1 MTQPTQRLDL
11 SLTVNSDGSLDSSY
25 PAGDKPLVSSGTLI
39 ASANFTD
46 GSTQPSSIYTGANW
60 SSFTHYGAATVTIDT
75 AGGNSS
81 IKGICPATDG
91 ITDGCVLGLDI
102 PTLNISEVYIQFRAK
117 FRGTPHAIKFCK
129 VHGQVASG
137 YANCTFGLSGGGAM
151 TQTSFGDG
159 SGTGNDTAQVI
170 NLNGTGHQ
178 LGRNSGAG
186 VLTPQN
192 STFTQGMWGNDVWH
206 DFKVHVKFNSGTS
219 ALNEVA
225 DGIFYVEIDGLVYVN
240 ATGLFNR
247 HYTNLPIEYISFFD
261 VAQDNDYGYE
271 LLYDDIKVSTGGFA

>member
-11 SLTVNSDGSLDSSY
+11 SLTANSSSPKWDSLY
-25 PAGDKPLVSSGTLI
+25 PAGNRPGSGVLI

-46 GSTQPSSIYTGANW
+46 GNPIPSNNGSGAIWSTGSGAW
-60 SSFTHYGAATVTIDT
+60 GGATYGVDT
-75 AGGNSS
+75 AGGNNS

-102 PTLNISEVYIQFRAK
+102 PSLNLSEVYIQFRAK

-129 VHGQVASG
+129 VHGQASG
-137 YANCTFGLSGGGAM
+137 GQANCTFGLSGGGAM

-170 NLNGTGHQ
+170 NLSGVSHQ

-186 VLTPQN
+186 VLTPQ
-192 STFTQGMWGNDVWH
+192 SSPFTQGMWGNDVWH
-206 DFKVHVKFNSGTS
+206 NFKVHVKFNSGTS

-225 DGIFYVEIDGLVYVN
+225 NGLFYVEIDGLVYVN

-247 HYTNLPIEYISFFD
+247 HYSNLPIDYISFFD

-271 LLYDDIKVSTGGFA
+271 LLYDDIKVSTGGFV

>member
-11 SLTVNSDGSLDSSY
+11 SLTANSISPKWDSLY
-25 PAGDKPLVSSGTLI
+25 PAGNRPTGTLI

-60 SSFTHYGAATVTIDT
+60 SSFNHYGAATVTIDT
-75 AGGNSS
+75 AGGNNS

-102 PTLNISEVYIQFRAK
+102 PSLNLSEVYIQFRVK

-129 VHGQVASG
+129 VHGQASG
-137 YANCTFGLSGGGAM
+137 GQANCTFGLSGGGAM

-170 NLNGTGHQ
+170 NLSGVSHQ

-192 STFTQGMWGNDVWH
+192 SPFTQGMWGNDVWH
-206 DFKVHVKFNSGTS
+206 NFKVHVKFNSGTS

-225 DGIFYVEIDGLVYVN
+225 NGLFYVEIDGLVYVN

-247 HYTNLPIEYISFFD
+247 HYSNLPIDYISFFD

-271 LLYDDIKVSTGGFA
+271 LLYDDIKVSTGGFV